1 MQIKNKTIIITMGA
15 VLVTAFFMPWFSGF
29 PGVSAWD
36 IVFGDVGRLLDTSFR
51 FVFLI
56 IPIAGL
62 LIIYGAAF
70 NNGSYS
76 LSKRLVFLLPIVT
89 LIVIIIAFGVTM
101 GVDDGRMSGSEIEN
115 TIKLLGFGFWLTLT
129 ASITL
134 LFLNSQPAKKVTIPV
149 KSD

>member
-1 MQIKNKTIIITMGA
+1 MGA

-70 NNGSYS
+70 NNGSYP
-76 LSKRLVFLLPIVT
+76 LSKRLLFLLPIVT
-89 LIVIIIAFGVTM
+89 LIGIIIAFGATIVN
-101 GVDDGRMSGSEIEN
+101 DGGRIRGSEIEN
-115 TIKLLGFGFWLTLT
+115 VIKLLGFGFWLTFT
-129 ASITL
+129 ASIIL
-134 LFLNSQPAKKVTIPV
+134 PFLNSQPAKKVNTPL